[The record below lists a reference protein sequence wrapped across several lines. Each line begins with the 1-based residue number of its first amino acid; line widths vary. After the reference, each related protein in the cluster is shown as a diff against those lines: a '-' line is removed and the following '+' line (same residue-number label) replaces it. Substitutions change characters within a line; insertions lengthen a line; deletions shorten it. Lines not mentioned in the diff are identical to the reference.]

1 MDYFLQFL
9 DSKKYL
15 PYVLSSYAV
24 AILILVFLKL
34 NSYLRNKKLNKQFSN
49 LKKSYET
56 KL

>member
-9 DSKKYL
+9 ESKKYL

-56 KL
+56 KV